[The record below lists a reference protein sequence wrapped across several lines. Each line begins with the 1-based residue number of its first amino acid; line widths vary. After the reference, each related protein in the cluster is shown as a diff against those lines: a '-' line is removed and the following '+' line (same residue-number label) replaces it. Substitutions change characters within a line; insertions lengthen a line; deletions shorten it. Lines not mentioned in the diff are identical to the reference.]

1 MKLVMKFW
9 LWGNV
14 VSVYYREETET
25 YTIYQIAGK
34 RKLFIDE
41 VYSLDEATET
51 AQRFCYEN
59 GCC

>member
-14 VSVYYREETET
+14 VSVYYRESTDT
-25 YTIYQIAGK
+25 YLIYQIVG
-34 RKLFIDE
+34 RKKFFIDE
-41 VYSLDEATET
+41 EDGIDPATQT

-59 GCC
+59 ACS

>member
-25 YTIYQIAGK
+25 YTIYQIVG
-34 RKLFIDE
+34 RKKIFIDE
-41 VYSLDEATET
+41 EYSIDEATKT

-59 GCC
+59 GCS